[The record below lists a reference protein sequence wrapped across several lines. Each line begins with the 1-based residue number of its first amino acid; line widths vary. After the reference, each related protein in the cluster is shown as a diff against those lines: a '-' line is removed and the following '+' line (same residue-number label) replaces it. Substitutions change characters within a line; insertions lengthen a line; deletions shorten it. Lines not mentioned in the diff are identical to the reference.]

1 MDKKISNFYIPR
13 WEELPDTNF
22 YLDQVINY
30 LDIYFNNFI
39 SDENN
44 KVITKTMINN
54 YVKLGVLDSPIN
66 KKYNKTNLAYLFVI
80 CILKYIYSIK
90 DIKQLIKL
98 ALDTSPIEI
107 SYNKFCIAIEKS
119 VNLIFEGNEY
129 LDDEEM
135 TKERYLLKSAALSF
149 ANKLYV
155 EKEFLKK

>member
-1 MDKKISNFYIPR
+1 MEENISNFYIPR

-30 LDIYFNNFI
+30 LDIYFNNYL
-39 SDENN
+39 SDETN

-54 YVKLGVLDSPIN
+54 YVKYGVLNPPIN

-80 CILKYIYSIK
+80 CILKHIYSIS
-90 DIKQLIKL
+90 DIKKLIKL

-119 VNLIFEGNEY
+119 INLIFEGKEY
-129 LDDEEM
+129 IDDEEM

-155 EKEFLKK
+155 EKNFLNK